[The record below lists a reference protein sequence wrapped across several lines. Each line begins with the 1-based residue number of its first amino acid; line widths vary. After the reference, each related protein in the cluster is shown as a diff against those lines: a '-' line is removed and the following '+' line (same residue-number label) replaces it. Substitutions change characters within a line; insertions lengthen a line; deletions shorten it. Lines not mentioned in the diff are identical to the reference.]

1 MELLNLLYN
10 ILLLLLYSIPL
21 TLGFVLY
28 SQGRKRVYLYT
39 CILFIALI
47 VDNTTIYMTEFLPWF
62 SSLYDHFLL
71 SVPTVKT
78 ILYAVSLGSTMLILT
93 VLLKKEQSCIL
104 WICLVFIILF
114 QLYTPIMPDGPWK
127 VWIYYF
133 PAQFFMF
140 FIGSYG
146 IYTHKKN
153 PDSYPTESDRT
164 FYKILI
170 FYTIMAIAIT
180 IEDSIVIFHFDIY
193 TPLEIKI
200 RKRSLTQD
208 IMNIGTAFYAI
219 RLLYTKLSNALTAT
233 CYPAN
238 DISGQY
244 VSARSVSVE
253 SPDGH
258 SSENIPEQSVDSTTD
273 HASNTASKIP
283 MEPYSKL
290 YLFVKKYQFTAREEE
305 ILLLLLENK
314 NNQEISDT
322 LMISIGTT
330 KAHIHN
336 IFQKLGIRKRQQFF
350 DLYQKFDT
358 EKS

>member
-28 SQGRKRVYLYT
+28 LQGRKRVYLYT

-62 SSLYDHFLL
+62 SSLYDRFLL

-78 ILYAVSLGSTMLILT
+78 ILYAVTLGSTMLVLT
-93 VLLKKEQSCIL
+93 VLLKKEQRRIF
-104 WICLVFIILF
+104 WICLVFILLF
-114 QLYTPIMPDGPWK
+114 QLYTPMMPNGPWK

-219 RLLYTKLSNALTAT
+219 RILYANLAAAFNQTIQNKDKQNLFVSIEDTLPSNYALEQPVE
-233 CYPAN
+233 PAPKYIGN
-238 DISGQY
+238 VQ
-244 VSARSVSVE
+244 
-253 SPDGH
+253 
-258 SSENIPEQSVDSTTD
+258 VD
-273 HASNTASKIP
+273 
-283 MEPYSKL
+283 PYSKL
-290 YLFVKKYQFTAREEE
+290 YLFVKKYQFTVREQE
-305 ILLLLLENK
+305 IVLLLLENK

-322 LMISIGTT
+322 LMISIGTA

-336 IFQKLGIRKRQQFF
+336 IFQKLGIRKRQQLF
-350 DLYQKFDT
+350 DLYQKFNP
-358 EKS
+358 EKT